1 VTVKLEFTMGD
12 AIEELADEHTH
23 EGHHGKGP
31 EKKIGLMIAFMALFL
46 ALSEM
51 NGKEHQ
57 TLALNS
63 NIEASNLWNF
73 YQAKTIRQTTLRTS
87 AQALQLTPQGSTEEG
102 KKQIAAWQRDVDR
115 YESEPSSNEGRK
127 ELMARAK
134 VLEEKRDMNFSKSH
148 AYETSSLMLQLA
160 IVLSSVALL
169 SGILLFAF
177 ASASLGSLGV
187 ALLAG
192 IYFDIPFIMHLL
204 H

>member
-1 VTVKLEFTMGD
+1 MGD
-12 AIEELADEHTH
+12 AIEELADDAAH
-23 EGHHGKGP
+23 ESHHGKGP

-73 YQAKTIRQTTLRTS
+73 YQAKTIRQTVLRTN
-87 AQALQLTPQGSTEEG
+87 AQHLQLAPEGNTDEG
-102 KKQIAAWQRDVDR
+102 KKQIDNWLNDVKR
-115 YESEPSSNEGRK
+115 YESEPSTNEGRK

-134 VLEEKRDMNFSKSH
+134 VLEEKRDYNFGKSH
-148 AYETSSLMLQLA
+148 SYETSSLMIQLA

-169 SGILLFAF
+169 SGIMLFAY
-177 ASASLGSLGV
+177 ASATLGALGV
-187 ALLAG
+187 SLLAG
-192 IYFDIPFIMHLL
+192 IYFNIPFIMHLL